1 MNKFIKLPDQTLTWQ
16 TSGEVNN
23 GVLNMNLHDRRWQ
36 CESGFFV
43 KYFPEKKMEIVTFFY
58 E

>member
-1 MNKFIKLPDQTLTWQ
+1 MNKFINLPDQTLSWQ
-16 TSGEVNN
+16 TSGAVNN

-43 KYFPEKKMEIVTFFY
+43 KYFPEKKNGNRYFFL
-58 E
+58 

>member
-1 MNKFIKLPDQTLTWQ
+1 MNKFINLPDQTLSWQ

-43 KYFPEKKMEIVTFFY
+43 KYFPEKKKGNRYFFL
-58 E
+58 

>member
-1 MNKFIKLPDQTLTWQ
+1 MNKFINLPDQTLSWQ

-43 KYFPEKKMEIVTFFY
+43 KYFPEKNMEIVTFFY